1 MRLSLWV
8 HTPLVL
14 YYLCREL
21 RRECGFSTELLSLP
35 SLKLRLS
42 RLYDAI
48 DWQARAPCAHR
59 VRIVCAWGMVL
70 GVCMGCAW
78 GVRGVCTGYEAIICG
93 APTERGYR

>member
-59 VRIVCAWGMVL
+59 VRTVCSSCVHRVRSVCASRVHG
-70 GVCMGCAW
+70 AW
-78 GVRGVCTGYEAIICG
+78 C
-93 APTERGYR
+93 

>member
-59 VRIVCAWGMVL
+59 VRTVCAPCVHG
-70 GVCMGCAW
+70 AW
-78 GVRGVCTGYEAIICG
+78 C
-93 APTERGYR
+93 